1 MTRLRNLASAALAAM
16 LLATAAVEARTP
28 PELYRGSDEVLAVW
42 NGKDITEEDLFLFQ
56 VTALRDPYVALDW
69 QEAVRARETGRL
81 EALRKAILGMIVT
94 QEIAEKDPRAAQFR
108 ALPSLDLGARLLAG
122 LYSRTAWTDAVV
134 RSTVTVE
141 PVDIAYH
148 YRKNW
153 RDFAT
158 PERTRTL
165 RARVEVPQPV
175 TPQSFLEARTR
186 AEELRRQALKAGG
199 LRAVLDQNPDLIADT
214 GAAPIVIERGG
225 GEVEPEVEA
234 AAFATV
240 IGEISLPVE
249 TPGAVFLLEVIDREP
264 AQIPP
269 LTEVAS
275 EIEEVILPRILSV
288 RSEYMLAKARRKA
301 RPIDR
306 SPYFAN
312 SPDDGVIFRVR
323 DTEMTRGQFT
333 ELFPGVVGDPEK
345 PNELLVRSAVAGA
358 IMNEVATQELERAG
372 LLGATEFARAFEYG
386 RTIIVADA
394 VRAVAR
400 AQADPTDEEAEAYL
414 AKHRDEL
421 LPEARRVLW
430 EWKLEPRRPTRL
442 SEEARQALSLVM
454 RGLLQQLVED
464 ARLALDDRN
473 TIVGGGTLM
482 DPEPVFQRLSEL
494 QDDRVRVNFA
504 AVGEHT
510 PASALSTFN
519 VEIGDLGRGD
529 FSEVRRRPDGSVVV
543 YYVAEVRPAAAVT
556 NAQLLDSARGALTF
570 LAADYPFM
578 QRLEADEAAGRLRFM
593 FPVGDPAAGR

>member
-16 LLATAAVEARTP
+16 LLASAAEARTP
-28 PELYRGSDEVLAVW
+28 PELYRGSDEVLATW
-42 NGKDITEEDLFLFQ
+42 NGKSITEEDLYLFQ
-56 VTALRDPYVALDW
+56 LTAIRDPYVALDW
-69 QEAVRARETGRL
+69 QEAVKARETGRL
-81 EALRKAILGMIVT
+81 EALREAILGMIVT

-158 PERTRTL
+158 PERARTL
-165 RARVEVPQPV
+165 RARVEVAQPV
-175 TPQSFLEARTR
+175 TPQSFMEARAR
-186 AEELRRQALKAGG
+186 AEELREQALDAGG
-199 LRAVLDQNPDLIADT
+199 LRAILDQNPNLIADT

-225 GEVEPEVEA
+225 REVEPEVET

-240 IGEISLPVE
+240 IGEISQPVE
-249 TPGAVFLLEVIDREP
+249 TPGAVFLLEVLDREP

-269 LTEVAS
+269 FSEVAS
-275 EIEEVILPRILSV
+275 EIEETILPRVLGV

-312 SPDDGVIFRVR
+312 SPDDGVILRVR

-333 ELFPGVVGDPEK
+333 EVFPGVVGDPEK
-345 PNELLVRSAVAGA
+345 PNELPVRGAVAGA

-372 LLGATEFARAFEYG
+372 VLGSTEFARAFEYG
-386 RTIIVADA
+386 RTVIVADA
-394 VRAVAR
+394 VRGIAR
-400 AQADPTDEEAEAYL
+400 AEAEPTDEEAEAYL

-430 EWKLEPRRPTRL
+430 EWELEPRRPTRL

-454 RGLLQQLVED
+454 RGVLQGLVED

-473 TIVGGGTLM
+473 TIVGGGTLV
-482 DPEPVFQRLSEL
+482 DPEPVLERLSEL
-494 QDDRVRVNFA
+494 QDDRVRANFNQ
-504 AVGEHT
+504 VGEHT

-519 VEIGDLGRGD
+519 VDIEDLERGD

-543 YYVAEVRPAAAVT
+543 YYVAEVRPAAAVD
-556 NAQLLDSARGALTF
+556 NAQLLESARGALTF
-570 LAADYPFM
+570 LAADYPFI
-578 QRLEADEAAGRLRFM
+578 QRLESDEAAGRLRFM
-593 FPVGDPAAGR
+593 FPVEETAGER